1 MYAQGHRGR
10 GHHEVSLTPKKCYIH
25 QTPFQK
31 DKELRRNETQIR
43 LDGERM
49 NRRNGPST
57 GGFPRLQPSWVL

>member
-1 MYAQGHRGR
+1 MHRGT
-10 GHHEVSLTPKKCYIH
+10 GEEGIIEVSLTPKKCCIH
-25 QTPFQK
+25 QTLFPK

-57 GGFPRLQPSWVL
+57 GGFPR